1 MNLLRRY
8 WFKFEPVP
16 EPTPLNLGCGI
27 TAFDYEDA
35 VNILNKKIIPRQAA
49 LKIAEVSENVDVSLL
64 DDKHVLPNIGSV
76 NIRGVWFPK
85 GYD

>member
-8 WFKFEPVP
+8 WFSFEPVP

-27 TAFDYEDA
+27 TAFSNEDA
-35 VNILNKKIIPRQAA
+35 INILNQKIIPRRGG
-49 LKIAEVSENVDVSLL
+49 LKIAEVLEDVDVSLL
-64 DDKHVLPNIGSV
+64 DPKHVFPNIGSV
-76 NIRGVWFPK
+76 HIRGVWFPK